1 MSAAAKAIL
10 NSRAS
15 TPCAGEQLLPL
26 REVAKIVGLSRSTVN
41 KKIAAGK
48 FPRPIKPSGNRC
60 SRWLASEIQGY
71 IADAVIAR
79 DCAQSPTVPA

>member
-1 MSAAAKAIL
+1 MSAAKALL
-10 NSRAS
+10 NSSVS
-15 TPCAGEQLLPL
+15 TLSAGERLLPL
-26 REVAKIVGLSRSTVN
+26 REVTSIVGLSRSTVN

-48 FPRPIKPSGNRC
+48 FPRPIKPNGSRC

-79 DCAQSPTVPA
+79 DCAQSPTAHA